1 MEVKANFKRI
11 VINGYHPANQATIF
25 LQDKLENGDQHL
37 SLGELREKH
46 APNKENMAK
55 AIRKFW
61 HDSYSV
67 EEFRGSSLNNSEA
80 SYFIA
85 FSLSLMDNEP
95 QNKLESI
102 VDQIIDE
109 IQKSQ

>member
-1 MEVKANFKRI
+1 M
-11 VINGYHPANQATIF
+11 INELKGILRRSRGYLLLLLLLAILLLVTTHAVQKIITDNMRRM
-25 LQDKLENGDQHL
+25 GD
-37 SLGELREKH
+37 SLAH
-46 APNKENMAK
+46 
-55 AIRKFW
+55 
-61 HDSYSV
+61 SYSV